1 MSAGFSNGA
10 VGGLPGADAQHR
22 VSSVQREATDRQSF
36 PTTIAFLGP
45 AGTFTEEALLAEA
58 DLAQAEVVPMPTI
71 ADVLD
76 AAHRGEVEAGFVPIE
91 NSIEGTVSETVDH
104 LIFSSDL
111 LILRE
116 VVLDIHLHL
125 LAPPGVETSSIRRVL
140 SYPHASAQC
149 REYLQRTLPGAV
161 VVPTN
166 STAEAARVVGDE
178 RSGDSAALAPILA
191 ARLYDLAPLASSVE
205 DHPGNQTRFLLVGR
219 ETIPAAT
226 GHDKTSIVCFQ
237 GRDRPGSLHQI
248 LGQFAAR
255 SINLT
260 KIESRPTK
268 AALGSYC
275 FLIDFEGHLDDEI
288 VGDCLR
294 ELHMELSEV
303 RLLGSYPAAGAEGDA
318 VRREIEIARRE
329 ADEWL
334 DGVRGLVVP
343 PPGPDY

>member
-1 MSAGFSNGA
+1 MTDRAE
-10 VGGLPGADAQHR
+10 LPGR
-22 VSSVQREATDRQSF
+22 
-36 PTTIAFLGP
+36 IAFLGP
-45 AGTFTEEALLAEA
+45 AGTFTEEALLGEE
-58 DLAQAEVVPMPTI
+58 DLAGAEVVPMATI
-71 ADVLD
+71 GDVLD
-76 AAHRGEVEAGFVPIE
+76 AAHLGEVEAGFVPIE

-111 LILRE
+111 LIQRE

-125 LAPPGVETSSIRRVL
+125 LAAPGVDVSDIRRVL

-149 REYLQRTLPGAV
+149 REFLQRTLPGAV

-166 STAEAARVVGDE
+166 STAEAARIVGDE
-178 RSGDSAALAPILA
+178 RSPDSAALAPILA
-191 ARLYDLAPLASSVE
+191 ARLYALTAIESSIE
-205 DHPGNQTRFLLVGR
+205 DHPGNQTRFLLVAR
-219 ETIPAAT
+219 DTIPAAT
-226 GHDKTSIVCFQ
+226 GHDRTSIVCFQ
-237 GRDRPGSLHQI
+237 GRDRPGSLHEI

-268 AALGSYC
+268 AALGAYC
-275 FLIDFEGHLDDEI
+275 FLIDFEGHVDDAV

-318 VRREIEIARRE
+318 VRRDIEVARRA
-329 ADEWL
+329 ADDWL
-334 DGVRGLVVP
+334 DGVRALVVP